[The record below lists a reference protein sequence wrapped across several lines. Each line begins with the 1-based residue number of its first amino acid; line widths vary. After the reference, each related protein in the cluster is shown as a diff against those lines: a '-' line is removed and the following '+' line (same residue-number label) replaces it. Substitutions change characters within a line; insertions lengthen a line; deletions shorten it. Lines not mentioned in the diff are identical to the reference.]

1 MRKWGPLVAV
11 CLGTFMLL
19 LDVTIV
25 VVALPPMADSLDA
38 SLPDLQW
45 VVDGYALALAALLLA
60 IGSLADSL
68 GRRRIYL
75 LGTALFAIASA
86 ACGLAPDAP
95 TLIAARI
102 VQGVGGAAMFATV
115 LPLISATY
123 RGKDRSVAFGI
134 WGAVSGAAAA
144 VGPIAGGLL
153 TDGLDWR
160 WIFFVNLPIS
170 VVAIAMTLRVVEESR
185 NPHAQRVDIPGTLT
199 FTVFASAAVYAMIE
213 AGDTGWGSARTLV
226 LFGVALM
233 ALAAFV
239 VVELRVRQPML
250 DLALF
255 RRPSFVGVML
265 AAFSL
270 NAAGFAALA
279 YSSLWL
285 QTVLG
290 MSPVAAGAVFL
301 PLSGAA
307 FVVAAAGGRLLHG
320 VPARFT
326 IGGGLLLIG
335 AGAALPGIM
344 GITVHWT
351 TLVPGSVLI
360 GLGVGLVA
368 PAVSGAAIAAVP
380 PERYGMASGALNTF
394 RQLGYAFGVAVLGSV
409 VVSRIQH
416 VLTDAQVPQPDSVGR
431 ALASGAYRQ
440 IVAQVPA
447 TAREQAADTL
457 HAAYA
462 SGLNFAWLIAGAVGI
477 AAGLL
482 ALATIRS
489 PAHQPGDQSGDQSRD
504 RRAPATDAARPDPA
518 PAA

>member
-25 VVALPPMADSLDA
+25 VVALPQMADSLDA

-60 IGSLADSL
+60 VGALADRL
-68 GRRRIYL
+68 GRRRVYL
-75 LGTALFAIASA
+75 AGVVVFAVASVV
-86 ACGLAPDAP
+86 CGLAPDAP
-95 TLIAARI
+95 TLVVARI

-115 LPLISATY
+115 LSIISATY
-123 RGKDRSVAFGI
+123 QGKDRSVALGV

-153 TDGLDWR
+153 TDALDWR
-160 WIFFVNLPIS
+160 WIFFVNLPVS
-170 VVAIAMTLRVVEESR
+170 LVAIVMTLRVVAESK
-185 NPHAQRVDIPGTLT
+185 NPRARRVDVAGTVV

-213 AGDTGWGSARTLV
+213 AGDAGWGAARTLA
-226 LFGVALM
+226 LFGLAVL
-233 ALAAFV
+233 ALALFIG
-239 VVELRVRQPML
+239 VELRVEQPML
-250 DLALF
+250 ELALF
-255 RRPSFVGVML
+255 RRASFVGVML
-265 AAFSL
+265 GAFAL

-307 FVVAAAGGRLLHG
+307 FVVAAVGGRLLHG

-326 IGGGLLLIG
+326 VGIGLLLIG
-335 AGAALPGIM
+335 AGAALPGLI
-344 GITVHWT
+344 GIADSWTV
-351 TLVPGSVLI
+351 LIPGSVLI

-368 PAVSGAAIAAVP
+368 PAVSGAALASVP

-409 VVSRIQH
+409 VVARIQQ
-416 VLTDAQVPQPDSVGR
+416 VLTEHQVPQPDAVGR

-447 TAREQAADTL
+447 TARQQAESAL
-457 HAAYA
+457 HAGYA
-462 SGLNFAWLIAGAVGI
+462 SGLNYAWLIAGVVGV
-477 AAGLL
+477 AAGVLVLL
-482 ALATIRS
+482 TVRT
-489 PAHQPGDQSGDQSRD
+489 PAPEPHSNDQRDD

>member
-1 MRKWGPLVAV
+1 
-11 CLGTFMLL
+11 
-19 LDVTIV
+19 
-25 VVALPPMADSLDA
+25 MADSLDA
-38 SLPDLQW
+38 TLPDLQW

-60 IGSLADSL
+60 IGALADGL
-68 GRRRIYL
+68 GRRRVYL
-75 LGTALFAIASA
+75 IGTVLFAVASA

-102 VQGVGGAAMFATV
+102 VQGIGGAAMFATV
-115 LPLISATY
+115 LPLLSATY
-123 RGKDRSVAFGI
+123 RGKDRSVALGV

-170 VVAIAMTLRVVEESR
+170 VVAVVMTLRVVTESR
-185 NPHAQRVDIPGTLT
+185 NPRAQRVDVAGTVT

-213 AGDTGWGSARTLV
+213 AGDTGWGSARTLA
-226 LFGVALM
+226 LFGL
-233 ALAAFV
+233 ALAALAGFV
-239 VVELRVRQPML
+239 AVELRVRQPML
-250 DLALF
+250 DLSLF

-265 AAFSL
+265 AAFAL

-290 MSPVAAGAVFL
+290 MSPVEAGAVFL

-320 VPARFT
+320 VPARLT
-326 IGGGLLLIG
+326 IGIGMLLIG

-344 GITVHWT
+344 GITVHWS

-360 GLGVGLVA
+360 GVGVGLVA
-368 PAVSGAAIAAVP
+368 PAVSGAALAAVP

-409 VVSRIQH
+409 VVARIQQ
-416 VLTDAQVPQPDSVGR
+416 VLTAARVPQPDEAGR

-440 IVAQVPA
+440 IVARVPA
-447 TAREQAADTL
+447 TARDQAADTL
-457 HAAYA
+457 HTAYA
-462 SGLNFAWLIAGAVGI
+462 SGLNHAWLLAGAVGL

-482 ALATIRS
+482 ALATIR
-489 PAHQPGDQSGDQSRD
+489 PAAAPSGRRD
-504 RRAPATDAARPDPA
+504 PATDAARPDPA